1 MIEYN
6 DENGDPQTE
15 EIDNG
20 VAVFG
25 ESVYGVVRVEPLWTN
40 VYIYFERL
48 GTYSGIMRGSIKFL
62 NPLPSEVIPNLGES
76 IDGVPMIME
85 ILLNG
90 VAGNT
95 VSVTS
100 GSSLTISVKFNGTA
114 EINGA
119 DYNGLLSYA
128 TPVVILP
135 TATGTYDISVTKSG
149 RTVTETIT
157 VTVT

>member
-1 MIEYN
+1 
-6 DENGDPQTE
+6 
-15 EIDNG
+15 
-20 VAVFG
+20 
-25 ESVYGVVRVEPLWTN
+25 
-40 VYIYFERL
+40 
-48 GTYSGIMRGSIKFL
+48 MRGSIKFL
-62 NPLPSEVIPNLGES
+62 NPLPSEVNPNLGES